1 MSVQKDITSPFNFLF
16 LSAPG
21 GISFGFVSVTLPY
34 ILTQHGF
41 SVGQAAGITAIGLS
55 ANLWRF
61 LWAPIVDL
69 TLSLN
74 KWYLI
79 GVSLCA
85 LSLMAIGM
93 VPLDAG
99 YKTLLIIMVFISQV
113 AATFSVAPVGG
124 MMAKVVDESQKGRTA
139 GFYQAGNL
147 GGIGIGGGAGI
158 WLTTHFSYLI
168 SLIVIAVAML
178 FCALAL
184 RNIPTVVSEKG
195 AVKERV
201 KSILFDVRE
210 LLKSKIAIYSA
221 LLIMTPI
228 GIGALGS
235 MWSSIAANWSVL
247 PDTIALVTGVLSA
260 IASILG
266 CTVGGWWCDKMNQWW
281 GFFGAGFIMLV
292 ITLILAVVPFTPL
305 FYIAGVLFYAFA
317 TGLAFAAFSAVVLH
331 AIGKGAASTKYAL
344 FSSLGNVAPVYM
356 LAVDGW
362 IYDLKGVKVTLL
374 MEALFGLI
382 FILLFVFIL
391 WRLKFSKEDHKTPID
406 EIVTAPEIEKI
417 LVAPEKHLRNDIDGD
432 G

>member
-1 MSVQKDITSPFNFLF
+1 MSVPKNIASPFNFLF

-34 ILTQHGF
+34 ILVQHGF
-41 SVGQAAGITAIGLS
+41 TVGQAAGITAIGLS

-85 LSLMAIGM
+85 LSLLSIAI
-93 VPLDAG
+93 VPLDTA

-124 MMAKVVDESQKGRTA
+124 MMAKVVDENQKGRTA

-158 WLTTHFSYLI
+158 WLTSHFSYLV

-178 FCALAL
+178 FCVIALK
-184 RNIPTVVSEKG
+184 NIPTVVSEKG
-195 AVKERV
+195 AIKHRL
-201 KSILFDVRE
+201 KSILVDVRE

-221 LLIMTPI
+221 ILIMTPI

-235 MWSSIAANWSVL
+235 MWSSIAENWSVL

-260 IASILG
+260 GASILG

-281 GFFGAGFIMLV
+281 GFFGAGFIMLW
-292 ITLILAVVPFTPL
+292 ITVVLAIVPFVPF
-305 FYIAGVLFYAFA
+305 FYITGVLFYAFS

-362 IYDLKGVKVTLL
+362 IYDLKGVKTTLIAESIIG
-374 MEALFGLI
+374 MA
-382 FILLFVFIL
+382 FIVLFVLIL
-391 WRLKFSKEDHKTPID
+391 YKMKFSNETQTKVVE
-406 EIVTAPEIEKI
+406 EFAGE
-417 LVAPEKHLRNDIDGD
+417 
-432 G
+432 